1 MNPSPNNTMSKDI
14 FTEIKMTFEKASL
27 PFDVSGVVAFG
38 SRVKGKATP
47 HSDFDLL
54 IVASGINPKRHRRT
68 NEIIQ
73 IKHCLSPLPLDI
85 LLLTPEE
92 VISNFKNHN
101 PLFLD
106 IAEEGIVILD
116 KNNFLK
122 SLINEVTEY
131 IKIKGIK
138 RLGDGWKFPVK
149 HGVATYL
156 SNVSNKDF
164 AMAMLK
170 DGERDYLIGK
180 KLLDEGFY
188 DKSVYHF
195 QQSVEKC
202 IKSILIAFG
211 IFQKTHFVGEILI
224 ETLKEQNIP
233 ESWKKNLHRIS
244 EISEGIEPEVSLS
257 RYPGIIDNNLWLP
270 FEEYEKT
277 DAEKARINADDVL
290 SVTKDFL
297 KYWFQ

>member
-1 MNPSPNNTMSKDI
+1 MSKDI
-14 FTEIKMTFEKASL
+14 FTEIRMTFEKASL

-38 SRVKGKATP
+38 SRIKGKATA

-116 KNNFLK
+116 KNDFLK
-122 SLINEVTEY
+122 SLINEVREY

-156 SNVSNKDF
+156 
-164 AMAMLK
+164 
-170 DGERDYLIGK
+170 
-180 KLLDEGFY
+180 
-188 DKSVYHF
+188 
-195 QQSVEKC
+195 
-202 IKSILIAFG
+202 
-211 IFQKTHFVGEILI
+211 
-224 ETLKEQNIP
+224 
-233 ESWKKNLHRIS
+233 
-244 EISEGIEPEVSLS
+244 
-257 RYPGIIDNNLWLP
+257 
-270 FEEYEKT
+270 
-277 DAEKARINADDVL
+277 
-290 SVTKDFL
+290 
-297 KYWFQ
+297 